1 MFMGDFL
8 VYILQSSLSLAA
20 FYLFYKVML
29 SRETF
34 HRFNRVVLLLISL
47 LSVIIPLI
55 KLPGNEAL
63 LSNSISLNLQQLIQ
77 LAGFSDD
84 TVITAGADETS
95 NTIWPVFIVI
105 IYLTGVLI
113 TLAISSISMIRMAQL
128 IRRTEYGKR
137 IKSEDGIVI
146 VLHKE
151 KIAPFSWMKYIV
163 ISENDYDENGRE
175 IVLHEIA
182 HIKRGHSADMILC
195 EIVKIVHWFNP
206 AAWLFKQEIKNI
218 HEYQADDAVIKS
230 GIDAA
235 TYQLL
240 LIKKAVGERL
250 YSIANSFNHSKLK
263 NRITMITKKKSTLW
277 SALRVLYV
285 LPLSLV
291 AVAAFASEE
300 ITSVMAPVSE
310 VKIKDFIQADT
321 IKIKKS
327 TSGNDSKKVTFND
340 SKQTSNNDSKQAAGN
355 TIIIKT
361 TDNKRV
367 ELDTII
373 IRRSVNDS
381 IRAVSKTKIN
391 TFVYTSDSV
400 ENNRVAT
407 FSSKNGDS
415 LNVLIFVDGVEKDT
429 MFIKQIDSKDIKEV
443 RVFRGAKAT
452 AEFGEKAKNGVVVIT
467 TKGDLKEI
475 KGTLSANVAVRVS
488 DRSDNPLYVIDGVVQ
503 DRASSKDIEPKSIS
517 SIKVLKGEAAIK
529 EYGEKGKNGVILI
542 TLKK

>member
-1 MFMGDFL
+1 
-8 VYILQSSLSLAA
+8 
-20 FYLFYKVML
+20 
-29 SRETF
+29 
-34 HRFNRVVLLLISL
+34 
-47 LSVIIPLI
+47 
-55 KLPGNEAL
+55 
-63 LSNSISLNLQQLIQ
+63 
-77 LAGFSDD
+77 
-84 TVITAGADETS
+84 
-95 NTIWPVFIVI
+95 
-105 IYLTGVLI
+105 
-113 TLAISSISMIRMAQL
+113 
-128 IRRTEYGKR
+128 
-137 IKSEDGIVI
+137 
-146 VLHKE
+146 
-151 KIAPFSWMKYIV
+151 
-163 ISENDYDENGRE
+163 
-175 IVLHEIA
+175 
-182 HIKRGHSADMILC
+182 
-195 EIVKIVHWFNP
+195 
-206 AAWLFKQEIKNI
+206 
-218 HEYQADDAVIKS
+218 
-230 GIDAA
+230 
-235 TYQLL
+235 
-240 LIKKAVGERL
+240 
-250 YSIANSFNHSKLK
+250 
-263 NRITMITKKKSTLW
+263 MITKKKSTLW

>member
-1 MFMGDFL
+1 MGDFL
-8 VYILQSSLSLAA
+8 VYILKSSLSLAV

-34 HRFNRVVLLLISL
+34 HRFNRVVLLLILL
-47 LSVIIPLI
+47 LSVVIPLI

-63 LSNSISLNLQQLIQ
+63 LKNSISLNLEQLIQ

-84 TVITAGADETS
+84 TVIAAGADETS
-95 NTIWPVFIVI
+95 NTIWPLFIVI

-113 TLAISSISMIRMAQL
+113 TMAISAISIMRMAQL
-128 IRRTEYGKR
+128 IRRTEYGAR
-137 IKSEDGIVI
+137 IKTPDGII
-146 VLHKE
+146 IILHKG

-163 ISENDYDENGRE
+163 ISENDYNENGRE
-175 IVLHEIA
+175 IVLHENA
-182 HIKRGHSADMILC
+182 HIKRRHSADMILC

-240 LIKKAVGERL
+240 LIKKAVGDRL

-263 NRITMITKKKSTLW
+263 NRITMITKKRSTLW

-285 LPLSLV
+285 LPLSLF

-300 ITSVMAPVSE
+300 ITTVMAPVSE

-321 IKIKKS
+321 IKVKKS
-327 TSGNDSKKVTFND
+327 TSVSGSKQASVND
-340 SKQTSNNDSKQAAGN
+340 SKQTSGN
-355 TIIIKT
+355 TIIIKK
-361 TDNKRV
+361 TDSEKV

-381 IRAVSKTKIN
+381 TRAIIKTKIN
-391 TFVYTSDSV
+391 TIIYTSDSV
-400 ENNRVAT
+400 KNNRVAT

-415 LNVLIFVDGVEKDT
+415 LNVVVFVDGVEKDT

-443 RVFRGAKAT
+443 KVFRGAKAT

-467 TKGDLKEI
+467 TKGDSKDSKGEI
-475 KGTLSANVAVRVS
+475 IRNVAVRVS

-503 DRASSKDIEPKSIS
+503 ESSSSKDIDPKSIS

-529 EYGEKGKNGVILI
+529 EYGEKGKNGVII
-542 TLKK
+542 VNLKK

>member
-1 MFMGDFL
+1 MGDFL
-8 VYILQSSLSLAA
+8 VYILKSSLSLAA

-29 SRETF
+29 SKETF

-47 LSVIIPLI
+47 LSVVIPLI

-63 LSNSISLNLQQLIQ
+63 LNNSISLNLEQLIQ
-77 LAGFSDD
+77 LAGFSND
-84 TVITAGADETS
+84 TVIAAGTDETS
-95 NTIWPVFIVI
+95 KTIWPVFIVI

-113 TLAISSISMIRMAQL
+113 TMSISAISIIRMAQL
-128 IRRTEYGKR
+128 IRRTEYGAR
-137 IKSEDGIVI
+137 IKTPDGIII

-163 ISENDYDENGRE
+163 ISENDYNENGRE
-175 IVLHEIA
+175 IVMHENA
-182 HIKRGHSADMILC
+182 HIKRRHSADMILC
-195 EIVKIVHWFNP
+195 EIVKVVHWFNP

-218 HEYQADDAVIKS
+218 HEYQADDAVIKN

-240 LIKKAVGERL
+240 LIKKAVGDRL

-263 NRITMITKKKSTLW
+263 NRITMITKKRSTLW

-285 LPLSLV
+285 LPLSLF

-300 ITSVMAPVSE
+300 ITTVMAPVSE

-321 IKIKKS
+321 IKVKKS
-327 TSGNDSKKVTFND
+327 TSVND
-340 SKQTSNNDSKQAAGN
+340 SKQVSLYSKQASGN
-355 TIIIKT
+355 TIIIKK
-361 TDNKRV
+361 TDSEKV

-381 IRAVSKTKIN
+381 TRAVIKTKIN
-391 TFVYTSDSV
+391 TIIYTSDSV
-400 ENNRVAT
+400 KNNRVAT

-415 LNVLIFVDGVEKDT
+415 LNVLVFVDGVEKDT

-443 RVFRGAKAT
+443 KVFRGAKAT

-467 TKGDLKEI
+467 TKGDSKDSKGEI
-475 KGTLSANVAVRVS
+475 IKNVAVRVS
-488 DRSDNPLYVIDGVVQ
+488 DRSDNPIYVIDGVVQ
-503 DRASSKDIEPKSIS
+503 ESSSSKDIDPKSIS

-529 EYGEKGKNGVILI
+529 EYGEKGKNGVII
-542 TLKK
+542 VNLKK

>member
-95 NTIWPVFIVI
+95 NTNWPVFIVI

-182 HIKRGHSADMILC
+182 HIKRGHSTDMILC

-327 TSGNDSKKVTFND
+327 TSGNDSKKVIFND

-381 IRAVSKTKIN
+381 TRAVIKTKIN

-400 ENNRVAT
+400 KNNRVAT

-415 LNVLIFVDGVEKDT
+415 LNVLLFVDGVEKDT

-467 TKGDLKEI
+467 TKGDFKES

>member
-1 MFMGDFL
+1 MGDFL
-8 VYILQSSLSLAA
+8 VYILKSSLSLAA

-34 HRFNRVVLLLISL
+34 HLFNRVVLLLISL
-47 LSVIIPLI
+47 LSVVIPLI

-63 LSNSISLNLQQLIQ
+63 LSNSISLNLEQLIQ

-84 TVITAGADETS
+84 TVIAAGADEAS
-95 NTIWPVFIVI
+95 NTNWPVFIVI

-113 TLAISSISMIRMAQL
+113 TMSVSAISIIRMAHL
-128 IRRTEYGKR
+128 IRRTEHGKR
-137 IKSEDGIVI
+137 IKSDDGIVI
-146 VLHKE
+146 VIHKE

-163 ISENDYDENGRE
+163 ISENDYNENGRE
-175 IVLHEIA
+175 IVLHENA
-182 HIKRGHSADMILC
+182 HIKNWHSADMILS

-230 GIDAA
+230 GIDASA
-235 TYQLL
+235 YQLL
-240 LIKKAVGERL
+240 LIKKAVGDRL

-285 LPLSLV
+285 LPLSLF

-300 ITSVMAPVSE
+300 VTSVMAPVSE

-321 IKIKKS
+321 IKVKKS
-327 TSGNDSKKVTFND
+327 TSGS
-340 SKQTSNNDSKQAAGN
+340 DSKQAYVNESIKVTVNDLKQASGN
-355 TIIIKT
+355 TIIIKKT
-361 TDNKRV
+361 NSEKI

-381 IRAVSKTKIN
+381 TRAVIRTKIN
-391 TFVYTSDSV
+391 TFVYTSDSIK
-400 ENNRVAT
+400 NNRVAT

-415 LNVLIFVDGVEKDT
+415 LNVLLFVDGVEKDT

-467 TKGDLKEI
+467 TKGDSKESNGEVV
-475 KGTLSANVAVRVS
+475 KNVAVRLS

-503 DRASSKDIEPKSIS
+503 ESSSSKDIDPKSIS

-542 TLKK
+542 NLKK

>member
-1 MFMGDFL
+1 MGDFL
-8 VYILQSSLSLAA
+8 VYILKSSLSLAA

-34 HRFNRVVLLLISL
+34 HLFNRVVLLLISL
-47 LSVIIPLI
+47 LSVVIPLI

-63 LSNSISLNLQQLIQ
+63 LSNSISLNLEQLIQ

-84 TVITAGADETS
+84 TVIAAGADEAS
-95 NTIWPVFIVI
+95 NTNWPVFIVI

-113 TLAISSISMIRMAQL
+113 TMSVSAISIIRMAHL
-128 IRRTEYGKR
+128 IRRTEHGKR
-137 IKSEDGIVI
+137 IKSDDGIVI
-146 VLHKE
+146 VIHKE

-163 ISENDYDENGRE
+163 ISENDYNENGRE
-175 IVLHEIA
+175 IVLHENA
-182 HIKRGHSADMILC
+182 HIKNWHSADMILS

-230 GIDAA
+230 GIDASA
-235 TYQLL
+235 YQLL
-240 LIKKAVGERL
+240 LIKKAVGDRL

-285 LPLSLV
+285 LPLSLF

-300 ITSVMAPVSE
+300 VTSVMAPVSE

-321 IKIKKS
+321 IKVKKS
-327 TSGNDSKKVTFND
+327 TSGS
-340 SKQTSNNDSKQAAGN
+340 DSKQAYVNESIKVTVNDLKQASGN
-355 TIIIKT
+355 TIIIKKT
-361 TDNKRV
+361 NSEKV

-381 IRAVSKTKIN
+381 TRAVIRTKIN

-400 ENNRVAT
+400 KNNRVAT

-415 LNVLIFVDGVEKDT
+415 LNVLLFVDGVEKDT

-467 TKGDLKEI
+467 TKGDSKESNGEVV
-475 KGTLSANVAVRVS
+475 KNVAVRLS

-503 DRASSKDIEPKSIS
+503 ESSSSKDIDPKSIS

-542 TLKK
+542 NLKK

>member
-1 MFMGDFL
+1 MGDFL
-8 VYILQSSLSLAA
+8 VYILKSSLSLAA

-34 HRFNRVVLLLISL
+34 HLFNRVVLLLISL
-47 LSVIIPLI
+47 LSVVIPLI

-63 LSNSISLNLQQLIQ
+63 LSNSISLNLEQLIQ

-84 TVITAGADETS
+84 TVIAAGADEAS
-95 NTIWPVFIVI
+95 NTNWPVFIVI

-113 TLAISSISMIRMAQL
+113 TMSVSAISIIRMAHL
-128 IRRTEYGKR
+128 IRRTEHGKR
-137 IKSEDGIVI
+137 IKSDDGIVI
-146 VLHKE
+146 VIHKE

-163 ISENDYDENGRE
+163 ISENDYNENGRE
-175 IVLHEIA
+175 IVLHENA
-182 HIKRGHSADMILC
+182 HIKNWHSADMILS

-230 GIDAA
+230 GIDASA
-235 TYQLL
+235 YQLL
-240 LIKKAVGERL
+240 LIKKAVGDRL

-285 LPLSLV
+285 LPLSLF

-300 ITSVMAPVSE
+300 VTSVMAPVSE
-310 VKIKDFIQADT
+310 VKIKDSIQADT
-321 IKIKKS
+321 IKVKKS
-327 TSGNDSKKVTFND
+327 TSGS
-340 SKQTSNNDSKQAAGN
+340 DSKQAYVNESIKVTVNDLKQASGN
-355 TIIIKT
+355 TIIIKKT
-361 TDNKRV
+361 NSEKV

-381 IRAVSKTKIN
+381 TRAVIRTKIN

-400 ENNRVAT
+400 KNNRVAT

-415 LNVLIFVDGVEKDT
+415 LNVLLFVDGVEKDT

-467 TKGDLKEI
+467 TKGDSKESNGEVV
-475 KGTLSANVAVRVS
+475 KNVAVRLS

-503 DRASSKDIEPKSIS
+503 ESSSSKDIDPKSIS

-542 TLKK
+542 NLKK

>member
-1 MFMGDFL
+1 MGDFL
-8 VYILQSSLSLAA
+8 VYILKSSLSLAA

-34 HRFNRVVLLLISL
+34 HLFNRVVLLLISL
-47 LSVIIPLI
+47 LSVVIPLI

-63 LSNSISLNLQQLIQ
+63 LSNSISLNLEQLIQ

-84 TVITAGADETS
+84 TVIAAGADEASST
-95 NTIWPVFIVI
+95 NWPVFIVI

-113 TLAISSISMIRMAQL
+113 TMSVSAISIIRMAHL
-128 IRRTEYGKR
+128 IRRTEHGKR
-137 IKSEDGIVI
+137 IKSDDGIVI
-146 VLHKE
+146 VIHKE

-163 ISENDYDENGRE
+163 ISENDYNENGRE
-175 IVLHEIA
+175 IVLHENA
-182 HIKRGHSADMILC
+182 HIKNWHSADMILS

-230 GIDAA
+230 GIDASA
-235 TYQLL
+235 YQLL
-240 LIKKAVGERL
+240 LIKKAVGDRL

-285 LPLSLV
+285 LPLSLF

-300 ITSVMAPVSE
+300 VTSVMAPVSE

-321 IKIKKS
+321 IKVKKN
-327 TSGNDSKKVTFND
+327 TSGS
-340 SKQTSNNDSKQAAGN
+340 DSKQAYVNESIKVTVNDLKQASGN
-355 TIIIKT
+355 TIIIKKT
-361 TDNKRV
+361 NSEKV

-381 IRAVSKTKIN
+381 TRAVIRTKIN

-400 ENNRVAT
+400 KNNRVAT

-415 LNVLIFVDGVEKDT
+415 LNVLLFVDGVEKDT

-467 TKGDLKEI
+467 TKGDSKESNGEVV
-475 KGTLSANVAVRVS
+475 KNVAVRLS

-503 DRASSKDIEPKSIS
+503 ESSSSKDIDPKSIS

-542 TLKK
+542 NLKK

>member
-1 MFMGDFL
+1 MGDFL
-8 VYILQSSLSLAA
+8 VYILKSSLSLAA

-34 HRFNRVVLLLISL
+34 HLFNRVVLLLISL
-47 LSVIIPLI
+47 LSVVIPLI

-63 LSNSISLNLQQLIQ
+63 LSNSISLNLEQLIQ

-84 TVITAGADETS
+84 TVIAAGADEASST
-95 NTIWPVFIVI
+95 NWPVFIVI

-113 TLAISSISMIRMAQL
+113 TMSVSAISIIRMAHL
-128 IRRTEYGKR
+128 IRRTEHGKR
-137 IKSEDGIVI
+137 IKSDDGIVI
-146 VLHKE
+146 VIHKE

-163 ISENDYDENGRE
+163 ISENDYNENGRE
-175 IVLHEIA
+175 IVLHENA
-182 HIKRGHSADMILC
+182 HIKNWHSADMILS

-230 GIDAA
+230 GIDASA
-235 TYQLL
+235 YQLL
-240 LIKKAVGERL
+240 LIKKAVGDRL

-285 LPLSLV
+285 LPLSLF

-300 ITSVMAPVSE
+300 VTSVMAPVSE

-321 IKIKKS
+321 IKVKKS
-327 TSGNDSKKVTFND
+327 TSGS
-340 SKQTSNNDSKQAAGN
+340 DSKQAYVNESIKVTVNDLKQASGN
-355 TIIIKT
+355 TIIIKKT
-361 TDNKRV
+361 NSEKI

-381 IRAVSKTKIN
+381 TRAVIRTKIK
-391 TFVYTSDSV
+391 TFVYTSDSIK
-400 ENNRVAT
+400 NNRVAT

-415 LNVLIFVDGVEKDT
+415 LNVLLFVDGVEKDT

-467 TKGDLKEI
+467 TKGDSKESNGEVV
-475 KGTLSANVAVRVS
+475 KNVAVRLS

-503 DRASSKDIEPKSIS
+503 ESSSSKDIDPKSIS

-542 TLKK
+542 NLKK

>member
-1 MFMGDFL
+1 MGDFL

-310 VKIKDFIQADT
+310 VKIKDFIQVDT

-503 DRASSKDIEPKSIS
+503 DRASSNDIEPKSIS